1 MDAFHTVDPWQEDY
15 KFMAAAVLL
24 KDRYGCISIHFRDDF
39 DHVFAHGK
47 WGYFAGAVEPGET
60 IVHDAVRALHEETG
74 IVALE
79 SEMQPLARVFS
90 GTGEGAH
97 HYVYM
102 LDRVIKPS
110 EIALNEGAGFAFIH
124 QGQLDKCDLVPAT
137 KHILSSYFAQYG
149 G

>member
-24 KDRYGCISIHFRDDF
+24 KDRYGRISIHFRDDF

-60 IVHDAVRALHEETG
+60 IVHAAVRELHEETG

-110 EIALNEGAGFAFIH
+110 EIALNE
-124 QGQLDKCDLVPAT
+124 DRKSVV
-137 KHILSSYFAQYG
+137 
-149 G
+149 